1 MSDDD
6 VRNFARVITGRSQ
19 PEPAPIDPE
28 VLAEKLRDALV
39 LWQSPHAFK
48 AGDVIRHRPGI
59 ISVDSS
65 ALRLII
71 VAVYLNATLGTPA
84 DMSLPPGQRADLLLA
99 YYDQD
104 DDFTL
109 GYADSR
115 KYEPA
120 T

>member
-1 MSDDD
+1 
-6 VRNFARVITGRSQ
+6 
-19 PEPAPIDPE
+19 
-28 VLAEKLRDALV
+28 
-39 LWQSPHAFK
+39 
-48 AGDVIRHRPGI
+48 
-59 ISVDSS
+59 
-65 ALRLII
+65 
-71 VAVYLNATLGTPA
+71 
-84 DMSLPPGQRADLLLA
+84 MSLPPGQRADLLLA